1 MIKKNPNVY
10 VKQLI
15 NLTFSMQCNK
25 IFVSTMYALLNHL
38 MTSYHIKDT
47 DKIRRKLASK
57 ALPALLK
64 QKQHCFVFKVT
75 PKKRFGHTGYP
86 LTYESWSFIYPK
98 KIY

>member
-1 MIKKNPNVY
+1 MRYIDKKNPDVY

-25 IFVSTMYALLNHL
+25 IFVSTMYALLNRL
-38 MTSYHIKDT
+38 MTSFHIKDT

-64 QKQHCFVFKVT
+64 QKLHCFVFKVT
-75 PKKRFGHTGYP
+75 P
-86 LTYESWSFIYPK
+86 
-98 KIY
+98 